1 LMGCGA
7 PEEAPEP
14 PAGWLDWY
22 EEILASFGFSREMD
36 ERAARLLASFMEGRA
51 CLKGVM
57 ARMLRGASRVVVAGA
72 YDSVRREAEALRDL
86 APSGTVLV
94 TADTATSPILDAG
107 LTPDIVVTDLDGD
120 LGDIFEAWRRGAI
133 LVIHAHGDNIERVE
147 ALPETLS
154 ERVEATCQCPPSGHI
169 HNLGGFTDGDRAVA
183 ICAAL
188 GAAKIVTIGMCPGC
202 GIGVYSSL
210 LKQAEGW
217 AGRKRLKLEYASRLL
232 SWVATLYP
240 RTVFIDATEA
250 PGEIRGFR
258 KMPLAEA
265 LKL

>member
-1 LMGCGA
+1 MTCGA

-22 EEILASFGFSREMD
+22 EEILASFGFSRDMD
-36 ERAARLLASFMEGRA
+36 ERAARLLASFMGGRP

-57 ARMLRGASRVVVAGA
+57 GRMLRGASRVVVAGA
-72 YDSVRREAEALRDL
+72 YDSVRREAEALKNL
-86 APSGTVLV
+86 SPSGTLLV
-94 TADTATSPILDAG
+94 SADTATSPILDAG

-120 LGDIFEAWRRGAI
+120 LEDIFEAWRRGAI
-133 LVIHAHGDNIERVE
+133 LVIHAHGDNIERIE
-147 ALPETLS
+147 ELPKTLS

-210 LKQAEGW
+210 LKQTEGW
-217 AGRKRLKLEYASRLL
+217 ASRKLLKLEYASRLL
-232 SWVATLYP
+232 SWVTTLYP

-250 PGEIRGFR
+250 PGKIRGFR

-265 LKL
+265 LKV